1 MKVLVLGGTG
11 FLGANL
17 VRALLARGEHVR
29 VLARPIQSSKQAKG
43 HATLHGLD
51 VERVPGDLNEP
62 GSLAAACE
70 GVTRVYHAAGYYPPY
85 TVPVDTAV
93 RQALQETR
101 HVLEAVRAAKVER
114 MVFVSALTTIGHPA
128 QAGRLATEDCP
139 FSTRYHDNPYLMA
152 KAEMEREVRQAAGS
166 GLPAVIVCPTACYG
180 PYDSK
185 PTSGTVI
192 LMIARRLMPG
202 YIDGPVNAIDARDV
216 AEGMVLAAERGR
228 VGERYLLGNWNTTQQ
243 ELNRLIAKELGVLA
257 PLFPIPPWLA
267 RPVFKTFDWGVR
279 TILRRPAPVPGFF
292 VEMLAHMQQY
302 DCSKATR
309 ELGFTAKRPI
319 DQAIRDAIVWFR
331 ANGYLPA

>member
-1 MKVLVLGGTG
+1 MRVLVIGGTG
-11 FLGANL
+11 FLGSNL

-29 VLARPIQSSKQAKG
+29 VLARPILSSKQAKG
-43 HATLHGLD
+43 HATLHGLE

-62 GSLAAACE
+62 ASLATACE
-70 GVTRVYHAAGYYPPY
+70 GIARVYHVAGYYPPY

-114 MVFVSALTTIGHPA
+114 MVFVSALTTIGHPT

-139 FSTRYHDNPYLMA
+139 FSTPYRNNPYLVA

-166 GLPAVIVCPTACYG
+166 DVPAVIVCPTACYG

-202 YIDGPVNAIDARDV
+202 YIDGPVNVVQEVLHLLGNTGIDARSRPDV
-216 AEGMVLAAERGR
+216 DDVRMPRDDPGDLVHQCLGIVEGHEVE
-228 VGERYLLGNWNTTQQ
+228 
-243 ELNRLIAKELGVLA
+243 
-257 PLFPIPPWLA
+257 
-267 RPVFKTFDWGVR
+267 
-279 TILRRPAPVPGFF
+279 PVPGRVLGRGQP
-292 VEMLAHMQQY
+292 VEILVGLEALVPEIPPVHVGPCPGLQLGKLETVGIVCPGTTPS
-302 DCSKATR
+302 DGKAVRVGQNLTSDNR
-309 ELGFTAKRPI
+309 RL
-319 DQAIRDAIVWFR
+319 
-331 ANGYLPA
+331 